1 MRHHESDLQS
11 ACVSWFRWQHPTL
24 APLLFAVPN
33 GGHRSKVTAAIL
45 KREGATAGV
54 ADLILLT
61 PGTGA
66 HTLCIEMKADKGR
79 QTEAQR
85 DWQSAAEA
93 AGNRYVVCR
102 TLEEFIAA
110 INTHLH
116 G

>member
-1 MRHHESDLQS
+1 M
-11 ACVSWFRWQHPTL
+11 CVSWFRWQYPAM

-85 DWQSAAEA
+85 SWQAAAEA

-102 TLEEFIAA
+102 SLDQFINA
-110 INTHLH
+110 INSHLH